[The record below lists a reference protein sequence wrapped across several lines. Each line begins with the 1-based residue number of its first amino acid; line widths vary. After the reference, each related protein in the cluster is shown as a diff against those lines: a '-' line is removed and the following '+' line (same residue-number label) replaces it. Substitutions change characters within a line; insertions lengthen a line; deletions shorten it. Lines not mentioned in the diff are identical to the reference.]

1 MINTKQQTLSMEEAL
16 EYAQKY
22 CASLERCPK
31 DVRCKLRDKGVSEEI
46 SKKIVSKLIKTGY
59 ISEERFT
66 ELYVRSKI
74 HQNHW
79 GRIKIR
85 NMLTS
90 KQLPK
95 SLIQKSLA
103 KIDMDEYKQI
113 LDMLLNKKINSISTT
128 DEYQKKYQLRY
139 YLSSHGFENELIE
152 EAFENNNV

>member
-1 MINTKQQTLSMEEAL
+1 MKQQALNIGEAL

-22 CASLERCPK
+22 CSSLERCPK
-31 DVRCKLRDKGVSEEI
+31 DVRCKLRDKGVTEEDA
-46 SKKIVSKLIKTGY
+46 KKIVNKLIKTGF

-90 KQLPK
+90 KQIPK
-95 SLIQKSLA
+95 NLIQKALS
-103 KIDMDEYKQI
+103 KIDMEEYKEI
-113 LDMLLNKKINSISTT
+113 LDMLLNKKIRSISTQ